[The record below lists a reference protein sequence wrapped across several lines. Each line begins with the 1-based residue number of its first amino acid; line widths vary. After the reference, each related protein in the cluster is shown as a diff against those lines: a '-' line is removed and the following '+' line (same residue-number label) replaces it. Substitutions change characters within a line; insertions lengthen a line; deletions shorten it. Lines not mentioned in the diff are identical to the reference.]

1 LEQLKEFFTVY
12 PEGIDNFHL
21 WGAIFSFIIFVIY
34 ILSHKIISTKDS
46 DSQVARLHYYFFLPY
61 LLISFLYCALTG
73 RIDSYP
79 IGSLLSGAFI
89 YFSLYYV
96 YLSTLIKMS
105 KKSISL
111 EILGHI
117 RNVSPE
123 EECTQKKLLL
133 QFLQGK
139 RGAEYMRDNGI
150 KQLVKKGWMK
160 EKGSVYSIT
169 SEGKKINELVCSLI
183 KLFDLRRY

>member
-1 LEQLKEFFTVY
+1 
-12 PEGIDNFHL
+12 
-21 WGAIFSFIIFVIY
+21 
-34 ILSHKIISTKDS
+34 
-46 DSQVARLHYYFFLPY
+46 
-61 LLISFLYCALTG
+61 
-73 RIDSYP
+73 
-79 IGSLLSGAFI
+79 
-89 YFSLYYV
+89 
-96 YLSTLIKMS
+96 MS